1 MTDKKVR
8 VVLELEGKQYSSEL
22 QLAGRDTQAFAQGV
36 VSSTRSAVGSIGELN
51 RGVNDLGGNTGKLTQ
66 GFGGLAAGT
75 LGVAG
80 AVGVVTAAVTKL
92 VGVQREFDV
101 LNSSLITV
109 TGSSTAAQREF
120 EWIKSFA
127 ATTPFA
133 LNEVTGAFVK
143 MKALGLDASQQ
154 ALTSYGNT
162 ASAMGKSL
170 DQMVEAVADAATG
183 EFERLKE
190 FGIKA
195 NQEGDRVT
203 LTFKGVATNIGN
215 NAEEITQ
222 YLTQLGNVDF
232 AGAMETRAATL
243 DGAISNLADSWNG
256 LVLSIS
262 QTGMGNA
269 MGTETRAM
277 ANELGLV
284 TQAIEET
291 RQAGGG
297 MVEQLG
303 NGIGMLVGRSAF
315 GALNMAVNSTNWAVN
330 TLSGGMLD
338 FATNVDLTHHSL
350 KSASAQSARL
360 SGELQQAQ
368 AKLGEL
374 QRQSELTPDSI
385 YLKSEIH
392 QLKLY
397 IQELRAAQQEKA
409 KLAGGGG
416 AIIGNVANP
425 DRLLAEATAKANAK
439 LSASYDDLRMRLS
452 GFKGDFAQYQKD
464 LAEIQRLRAAGTIS
478 EKQSVE
484 LLTTLAKAH
493 GEVGKAAKTAK
504 AETFV
509 AGQDAAKAWADVL
522 TSFDRI
528 GASAQKEALGLDA
541 ADTALKAYLESA
553 QYVADVEAGRQN
565 EVINAYLR
573 AKGHIAEADALT
585 RTTTAHTALVQA
597 EQARID
603 AATSSATTAEQRLQS
618 LRDEEAAIA
627 LSASGH
633 MTLAQ
638 AIEQVAITRLR
649 EQQAAL
655 MREGDRDSEVLAI
668 QREID
673 ARKKL
678 VDALG
683 GKGVREAAEKS
694 AKATADA
701 FERRTEQIEQG
712 LTDAVMR
719 GGQSGKEYL
728 EGLFRTTAFRVVLDP
743 VMKPISGVISSA
755 VNTVMGGT
763 GTSALGTAANAAS
776 LYNAGSA
783 LYGMGGVASSAG
795 IISGATYGTAAG
807 SAQSIML
814 AGQEI
819 GGSIGSAMIAGA
831 ESASSVL
838 SVAFDPITLGI
849 GALIAVLAS
858 MDDSGT
864 PHIGGSAIA
873 DSVTGIKEVE
883 SALIGFSLSASD
895 VSDKVVDSSK
905 QLAGSALSILEGLEK
920 LSGGSG
926 KFSVATG
933 FARDSSKDP
942 EWGALSITRDGQSLV
957 DWRDTQTNRWAPK
970 EFANGEEGAKQY
982 GNALA
987 AGIKQAIDQIDLPDW
1002 AAKIVAQM
1010 GDSPTMDDLSATLA
1024 KIQAMPGQALQAI
1037 GTSSQAL
1044 GQIIYTGMQAGDPAG
1059 AGAAFAGQITYGI
1072 ESSLY
1077 SGFSQQITGII
1088 STQLVTPIVTA
1099 MASGA
1104 TITEAMATAS
1114 VDAMKAQV
1122 AAAGT
1127 AFASI
1132 VNDPGFKDALASVQT
1147 LIADTVGSS
1156 VEGLTAPVAPAAY
1169 SGQVATVA
1177 PAATTAISN
1186 LSNAVDQLRQKAES
1200 AVDSLN
1206 STGADLAV
1214 QLLRAQGDEES
1225 ALKTERENFLA
1236 QYADLTVAEQ
1246 SRIAQLYDSNQAIRE
1261 QISALEKADA
1271 VSSQKA
1277 SLERQLL
1284 EIQGDTV
1291 ALRALELAEIDPSN
1305 RAMLGRI
1312 HQLQDEK
1319 TAAENAAAAAEKL
1332 RAAIDSMYS
1341 AADSTASRYLDGEDL
1356 NRYRLARIAEQA
1368 NAAVG
1373 GGIVTAQSLDGL
1385 GIAQIQEVVLD
1396 FVRSDAAAGAKASIL
1411 QLGASLIELKQ
1422 SALDSASAVA
1432 DAAAQKTLGLQLEI
1446 ARLSGDTTAI
1456 RAHELSL
1463 VEGDLNQAL
1472 QRHIWLLQDQAT
1484 AAQAVAA
1491 VSTERTSLEN
1501 KLLQLQGNTV
1511 ALRSRE
1517 LDALDP
1523 SNRAL
1528 QQLIYSIEDL
1538 GTAGQTASTQ
1548 TDGVLS
1554 ALEKQMSRDRK
1565 TLEASRAAS
1574 ASLVEDVKGLF
1585 DSLGNAVDGLFARVN
1600 SGQWQAAQGREYI
1613 SSALMMAG
1621 STGAL
1626 PDSKDLSR
1634 AISAATAGLESTR
1647 YSSKA
1652 DADFDRLKLANEL
1665 QDLQSISGSQ
1675 LTQAEHMLSVAESQL
1690 TALDD
1695 QLAAYRQQVDEMRG
1709 VKQYAGTTAQLIA
1722 QLLVSIADE
1731 RGVRSAVN
1739 TESVVSSVNTPS
1751 VYSVALPQFANGGDH
1766 SGGLRVVGERGWEL
1780 EATGA
1785 ARIWN
1790 QGQLKQALQGGSRSD
1805 ELAEM
1810 RATNSALRA
1819 LLADSRSQQL
1829 AVVTELRE
1837 LRRLHKSWNSNGMP
1851 GTRDDGTTSSAI
1863 EVLVA

>member
-1 MTDKKVR
+1 MSDKKVR

-51 RGVNDLGGNTGKLTQ
+51 RGVNDLGGSTGKLTQ

-80 AVGVVTAAVTKL
+80 TVGVVTAAVSKL

-127 ATTPFA
+127 STTPYA
-133 LNEVTGAFVK
+133 LNEVTGAFVN

-215 NAEEITQ
+215 NAEEITR

-291 RQAGGG
+291 RHAGGG

-416 AIIGNVANP
+416 AIIGSVANP

-478 EKQSVE
+478 EKQSVD

-504 AETFV
+504 ADTFV

-522 TSFDRI
+522 TSFERI
-528 GASAQKEALGLDA
+528 GASAQKQALGLDA

-585 RTTTAHTALVQA
+585 RTTTAYTALVQA

-603 AATSSATTAEQRLQS
+603 AATSSATTAEQRLQA

-627 LSASGH
+627 LSTSGH

-694 AKATADA
+694 AKSTADA

-712 LTDAVMR
+712 LTDALMR

-743 VMKPISGVISSA
+743 IMKPISGVISSA
-755 VNTVMGGT
+755 VNAVMGGGT

-849 GALIAVLAS
+849 GALVAVLAS
-858 MDDSGT
+858 LDDSGT

-873 DSVTGIKEVE
+873 DSVTGIKEIE
-883 SALIGFSLSASD
+883 SALVGFSLSASD

-926 KFSVATG
+926 KFTVATG

-1002 AAKIVAQM
+1002 AAKIVSQM
-1010 GDSPTMDDLSATLA
+1010 GDSPTMEDLSATLA

-1044 GQIIYTGMQAGDPAG
+1044 SQIIYTGMQAADPAG

-1072 ESSLY
+1072 EASLY
-1077 SGFSQQITGII
+1077 SGFSGQIEGII

-1104 TITEAMATAS
+1104 TLTEAMATAS

-1122 AAAGT
+1122 SAAGA
-1127 AFASI
+1127 AFAAI
-1132 VNDPGFKDALASVQT
+1132 VSDPGFQEALSSVNT

-1156 VEGLTAPVAPAAY
+1156 VEGLTAPIAPAAY
-1169 SGQVATVA
+1169 TGQATA
-1177 PAATTAISN
+1177 AAAATTATTG

-1200 AVDSLN
+1200 AVDSLT

-1214 QLLRAQGDEES
+1214 QLLRAQGDEEA
-1225 ALKTERENFLA
+1225 ALFAERKTYLA
-1236 QYADLTVAEQ
+1236 QYVELDAAEQ
-1246 SRIAQLYDSNQAIRE
+1246 GRIAQLYDQNQIIRD
-1261 QISALEKADA
+1261 QIGALEK
-1271 VSSQKA
+1271 QK
-1277 SLERQLL
+1277 E
-1284 EIQGDTV
+1284 
-1291 ALRALELAEIDPSN
+1291 
-1305 RAMLGRI
+1305 
-1312 HQLQDEK
+1312 
-1319 TAAENAAAAAEKL
+1319 AAEKL
-1332 RAAIDSMYS
+1332 KS
-1341 AADSTASRYLDGEDL
+1341 AMADMLSTADSTADRFLSGSTLEAFRLD
-1356 NRYRLARIAEQA
+1356 RLAQQLNEALGSELSGAILGSLGVSDIR
-1368 NAAVG
+1368 AA
-1373 GGIVTAQSLDGL
+1373 
-1385 GIAQIQEVVLD
+1385 VLD
-1396 FVRSDAAAGAKASIL
+1396 FVNSNAAPEA
-1411 QLGASLIELKQ
+1411 
-1422 SALDSASAVA
+1422 ASAVMSIGA
-1432 DAAAQKTLGLQLEI
+1432 ALIDLKTAAQDATAALDGERMLAFRSALLGVIDLAAAQTDAALI
-1446 ARLSGDTTAI
+1446 
-1456 RAHELSL
+1456 AHEKSLDKDRKAAEVSRSASQSL
-1463 VEGDLNQAL
+1463 VQDTKTVFDAL
-1472 QRHIWLLQDQAT
+1472 Q
-1484 AAQAVAA
+1484 AA
-1491 VSTERTSLEN
+1491 VDRLFGSVSSTQSLMAV
-1501 KLLQLQGNTV
+1501 QG
-1511 ALRSRE
+1511 RQYIK
-1517 LDALDP
+1517 DAL
-1523 SNRAL
+1523 S
-1528 QQLIYSIEDL
+1528 
-1538 GTAGQTASTQ
+1538 TAQT
-1548 TDGVLS
+1548 
-1554 ALEKQMSRDRK
+1554 
-1565 TLEASRAAS
+1565 
-1574 ASLVEDVKGLF
+1574 
-1585 DSLGNAVDGLFARVN
+1585 
-1600 SGQWQAAQGREYI
+1600 
-1613 SSALMMAG
+1613 
-1621 STGAL
+1621 TGAL
-1626 PDSKDLSR
+1626 PDSVGLNR
-1634 AISAATAGLESTR
+1634 AISAATAGLDATQYTSQAESEF
-1647 YSSKA
+1647 A
-1652 DADFDRLKLANEL
+1652 RLVLANEL
-1665 QDLQSISGSQ
+1665 KDLQNISGDQ
-1675 LTQAEHMLSVAESQL
+1675 LTEAERMLNVAQDQL
-1690 TALDD
+1690 TSIDA
-1695 QLAAYRQQVDEMRG
+1695 QRAAMREQIDVMRG
-1709 VKQYAGTTAQLIA
+1709 VAEATGTTATSTARLLELMETEAALRRAAAASTLLGSGNAGYNLGTQTGTTATGQYFSQADARAAAAPRMNTGNALDALALYSGALDSGFSMPQLEKIYGLTPGTLDA
-1722 QLLVSIADE
+1722 EVSKIEAALGYTLPRFE
-1731 RGVRSAVN
+1731 R
-1739 TESVVSSVNTPS
+1739 
-1751 VYSVALPQFANGGDH
+1751 GGDH
-1766 SGGLRVVGERGWEL
+1766 SGGIRVVGEKGWEV
-1780 EATGA
+1780 EATGP
-1785 ARIWN
+1785 ARYWN
-1790 QGQLKQALQGGSRSD
+1790 QSQLGQALRSGGQGQPD
-1805 ELAEM
+1805 VVAE
-1810 RATNSALRA
+1810 LRA
-1819 LLADSRSQQL
+1819 L
-1829 AVVTELRE
+1829 RE
-1837 LRRLHKSWNSNGMP
+1837 QGAAQARAMVAALKQIERLQKRWEREGMP
-1851 GTRDDGTTSSAI
+1851 ATRNETGSPIA
-1863 EVLVA
+1863 EVLVL